1 MVRHEKV
8 ALAVFLIT
16 LGASAQNRM
25 SRSGGCGARCTTRP
39 AQMPSPARRVSIEIS
54 GRPFRHR
61 DFRGTFTGDSY
72 VGAWPY
78 LASGYYDSLDFPSSY
93 EPAPPAPPA
102 PSPTPP
108 ATVVENSAP
117 EPALLEL
124 QGNQW
129 VRVSSFKTAV
139 NEPMASTQGRGAKPM
154 PPAVLV
160 FRDGHR
166 EEVSSYSIIGPVLY
180 SKADYWAS
188 GSWTRAIQIAD
199 LDITATLKENQERG
213 VPFNLPS
220 GPSEVVIRP

>member
-1 MVRHEKV
+1 MVRHAKV

-25 SRSGGCGARCTTRP
+25 SRSAGCGARCTTRLAP
-39 AQMPSPARRVSIEIS
+39 MPSPVRRGSVEIS
-54 GRPFRHR
+54 SCPFRHR
-61 DFRGTFTGDSY
+61 DFRGTFTGDSF

-78 LASGYYDSLDFPSSY
+78 VLSGYYDSLDFPSSH
-93 EPAPPAPPA
+93 EPAPTAPPAPP
-102 PSPTPP
+102 PTTP

-139 NEPMASTQGRGAKPM
+139 NEPMASTQSLGAKPM

-199 LDITATLKENQERG
+199 LDITATLKENRERG

>member
-1 MVRHEKV
+1 MVRHAKV

-25 SRSGGCGARCTTRP
+25 ARSGGCGASCTTP
-39 AQMPSPARRVSIEIS
+39 LAIMPSPAPKRSIEIS
-54 GRPFRHR
+54 GRPFGHR
-61 DFRGTFTGDSY
+61 GLRGTFPGGSY

-78 LASGYYDSLDFPSSY
+78 VPFGYYDSIDFSSSY
-93 EPAPPAPPA
+93 EPTPAAQPASPPSTPAP
-102 PSPTPP
+102 
-108 ATVVENSAP
+108 VVEKSAP

-129 VRVSSFKTAV
+129 VRVSNFTTAV
-139 NEPMASTQGRGAKPM
+139 NEPMASTKSLETKPM
-154 PPAVLV
+154 SPAVLV

-199 LDITATLKENQERG
+199 LDVAATLKENHERG